1 MRSDPVPDGSDNGDG
16 RPDPSSAAKGSG
28 GSGDGGPVRTGL
40 LISAAVG
47 IVGITFGVLADS
59 AGLSL
64 TQAIAMSMF
73 VFTGASQFAAVSVA
87 ATGGGVV
94 AVLGAS
100 ILLSARN
107 TLYGP
112 VVAQWFDDPLWRRL
126 GLAHL
131 IIDESTGV
139 GAVGRNRDDARLGFL
154 VTGLG
159 VFVAWNI
166 GTIVG
171 VLSGDLIGD
180 PGRFGLDV
188 AFPASFLAL
197 LGPHRRNRPGRTTAA
212 WAAVIVLV
220 SVSFVPVGAP
230 ILLASLAI
238 VPGMVLVR
246 RHGADRIEE
255 DRLGAG
261 RTEEDGD
268 RR

>member
-1 MRSDPVPDGSDNGDG
+1 MQSEGPAQDPGPAQNPEPVVGGQEDG
-16 RPDPSSAAKGSG
+16 RSNGKERDEPS
-28 GSGDGGPVRTGL
+28 PVRVGV
-40 LISAAVG
+40 LISLAVG

-59 AGLSL
+59 AGLTL
-64 TQAIAMSMF
+64 AQAVAMSVF
-73 VFTGASQFAAVSVA
+73 VFTGASQFAAVSVT
-87 ATGGGVV
+87 ATGGGIV

-139 GAVGRNRDDARLGFL
+139 GATGRTRAESRLGFL
-154 VTGLG
+154 VTGFG
-159 VFVAWNI
+159 VFIAWNI
-166 GTIVG
+166 GTIIG
-171 VLSGDLIGD
+171 ALSGDLIGD

-197 LGPHRRNRPGRTTAA
+197 LGPHLRTRPGRTTAS

-230 ILLASLAI
+230 ILFASLAI
-238 VPGMVLVR
+238 IPGIIVLR
-246 RHGADRIEE
+246 RSGDVAE
-255 DRLGAG
+255 DLAEGGERP
-261 RTEEDGD
+261 
-268 RR
+268 

>member
-1 MRSDPVPDGSDNGDG
+1 MATDGAPSEPTVDDD
-16 RPDPSSAAKGSG
+16 RPDEA
-28 GSGDGGPVRTGL
+28 GPVRTGV
-40 LISAAVG
+40 LIALAVG
-47 IVGITFGVLADS
+47 VVGITFGVLADA

-64 TQAIAMSMF
+64 PQAMAMSVF

-87 ATGGGVV
+87 ATGGGIV

-139 GAVGRNRDDARLGFL
+139 GSIGRNRNESRLGFL
-154 VTGLG
+154 VTGVG
-159 VFVAWNI
+159 VFIAWNI
-166 GTIVG
+166 GT
-171 VLSGDLIGD
+171 VLGALGGDLIGD

-197 LGPHRRNRPGRTTAA
+197 LGPHLRNRSGRTTAA
-212 WAAVIVLV
+212 WAAGLVVL

-238 VPGMVLVR
+238 IPGMLAL
-246 RHGADRIEE
+246 RHDGPGGAH
-255 DRLGAG
+255 GGTAA
-261 RTEEDGD
+261 
-268 RR
+268 

>member
-1 MRSDPVPDGSDNGDG
+1 MRSERSPEDSEPDGRHFVG
-16 RPDPSSAAKGSG
+16 R
-28 GSGDGGPVRTGL
+28 DGGPVDDHRDAGPVADDRRDASPVRVGV
-40 LISAAVG
+40 LISSAVG

-59 AGLSL
+59 AGLTL
-64 TQAIAMSMF
+64 AQAVAMSVF
-73 VFTGASQFAAVSVA
+73 VFTGASQFAAVSVT
-87 ATGGGVV
+87 ATGGGIV

-139 GAVGRNRDDARLGFL
+139 GATGRNRAESRLGFL
-154 VTGLG
+154 VTGIG
-159 VFVAWNI
+159 VFVAWNV
-166 GTIVG
+166 GTIIG

-197 LGPHRRNRPGRTTAA
+197 LGPHLRTRPGRTTAM
-212 WAAVIVLV
+212 WAGGIVLV
-220 SVSFVPVGAP
+220 TVSHVPVGAP
-230 ILLASLAI
+230 ILLAGLAI
-238 VPGMVLVR
+238 IPGIIVMR
-246 RHGADRIEE
+246 RRGDVTGGGEE
-255 DRLGAG
+255 P
-261 RTEEDGD
+261 
-268 RR
+268 